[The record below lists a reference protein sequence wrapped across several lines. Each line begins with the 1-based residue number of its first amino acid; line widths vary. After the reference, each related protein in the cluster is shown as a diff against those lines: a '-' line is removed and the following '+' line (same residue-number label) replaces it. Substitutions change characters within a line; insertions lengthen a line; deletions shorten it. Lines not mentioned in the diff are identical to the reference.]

1 MEENQT
7 KEIIPTSSYDTL
19 VDYIDNKMLFEGKSI
34 NEWIKYL
41 SLPAVPD
48 HIDWLQMIKLN
59 QRAIF
64 LSEIVFNNLSLAKAR
79 LIGAKAA
86 YNKKLNLQKE
96 LIRDSYDKKPP
107 NDVIENKAIN
117 KSANEATALTIA
129 EFFFGFWTN
138 QVEKINAFNTRL
150 TSLNITVNQE
160 NKILN
165 SSTF

>member
-64 LSEIVFNNLSLAKAR
+64 LSEIVFNNISLAKAR

-117 KSANEATALTIA
+117 KSVKTEFSCMAYIFRWLYFQLFRGKLTQ
-129 EFFFGFWTN
+129 N
-138 QVEKINAFNTRL
+138 YP
-150 TSLNITVNQE
+150 
-160 NKILN
+160 ILL
-165 SSTF
+165 